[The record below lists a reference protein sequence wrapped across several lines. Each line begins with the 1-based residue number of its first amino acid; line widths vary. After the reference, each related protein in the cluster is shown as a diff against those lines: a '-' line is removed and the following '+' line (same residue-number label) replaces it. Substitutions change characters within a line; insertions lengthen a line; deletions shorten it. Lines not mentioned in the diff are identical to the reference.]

1 MSAQKKRGTGHG
13 ARDTEKSAQRTR
25 ISTQPTRKHRPA
37 SSCPA
42 PCPLPRAPH
51 LGATR

>member
-37 SSCPA
+37 SSCRA
-42 PCPLPRAPH
+42 PRALVPSQ
-51 LGATR
+51 GPSPA